1 MMVIKSKRRKM
12 SEKKVDGIRTPLV
25 SRLIGVKRH
34 VKDPIRY
41 PKIQCGYE
49 GLAQTMLATQSD
61 AMIKELIK
69 EMIKTVGK

>member
-1 MMVIKSKRRKM
+1 M

-41 PKIQCGYE
+41 PKI
-49 GLAQTMLATQSD
+49 LAQTMFATQSD
-61 AMIKELIK
+61 AMIKELVK
-69 EMIKTVGK
+69 EMIKTVER

>member
-1 MMVIKSKRRKM
+1 MP
-12 SEKKVDGIRTPLV
+12 EKKVDGIRTPLV

-49 GLAQTMLATQSD
+49 GLAQTMFATQSD
-61 AMIKELIK
+61 AMIKELVK
-69 EMIKTVGK
+69 EMIKTVER

>member
-1 MMVIKSKRRKM
+1 MTVTKSKKRRM

-49 GLAQTMLATQSD
+49 GLAQTIFATQSD
-61 AMIKELIK
+61 AMIKELVK
-69 EMIKTVGK
+69 EMIKSVER

>member
-1 MMVIKSKRRKM
+1 M

-34 VKDPIRY
+34 VKRHVKDPIRY

-49 GLAQTMLATQSD
+49 GLAQTMFATQSD
-61 AMIKELIK
+61 AMIKELVK
-69 EMIKTVGK
+69 EMIKTVER